1 MKHKRNNGFTLTE
14 MLLVLLIVSG
24 LSMLVIPNV
33 IRTKDTIDDK
43 SCQAYI
49 ALVNSQIQHYALD
62 HDKYPE
68 TLNELIE
75 KEYIQS
81 DKCPD
86 GRELILDPTTGKE
99 VMLKEDNEE

>member
-49 ALVNSQIQHYALD
+49 AS
-62 HDKYPE
+62 
-68 TLNELIE
+68 
-75 KEYIQS
+75 
-81 DKCPD
+81 
-86 GRELILDPTTGKE
+86 
-99 VMLKEDNEE
+99 

>member
-1 MKHKRNNGFTLTE
+1 MISRVRHTL
-14 MLLVLLIVSG
+14 
-24 LSMLVIPNV
+24 
-33 IRTKDTIDDK
+33 
-43 SCQAYI
+43 
-49 ALVNSQIQHYALD
+49 H